1 MKRMK
6 HRRKRM
12 ETGVLVLLIIF
23 LAAFIRFYPTE
34 SEDRGNLKDN
44 VTEAVKNAR
53 ETLTASATEVQQTQ
67 KIKTGDVPQRT
78 QETSATQETSGTQE
92 TSAAQETSGTQ
103 ETSGQNTPTTE
114 VPQEVEFHSTAAS
127 GETMTNAET
136 TTETN
141 AEINTGTTTET
152 NAETNEP
159 SRRMIAD
166 KTSDLMTSSVTKTA
180 SEIFSEM
187 SLSDKIYQM
196 MFVRPEAITGVTT
209 ATVASDA
216 TRAALQK
223 YPVGGIVYSKSNML
237 SKEQLAS
244 MISHTK
250 SYAKVPL
257 FIATDEEGGKVNR
270 LMDSVGTTKVD
281 SPYSYKDNGINT
293 ASCNAKIIAND
304 MNNLG
309 FNLNFAPVADVWS
322 NPNNA
327 VIAQRAY
334 SNNFR
339 DAGNLVDAA
348 VRGFHEGGVCTTLKH
363 FPGHGDTYEDT
374 HTSTAYVSK
383 SRDQLENEELQVFR
397 KGIEAGT
404 DLIMM
409 GHIVIADIDNTA
421 PASLSEKVVTEL
433 LRNEMNFTGL
443 IITDSLEM
451 NAVSEHYTGGEAAVR
466 AIKAGNDL
474 LLEPKDLNEAVMAV
488 MNAVSQGEITEQQI
502 NEHVLRILEVKERA
516 GIL

>member
-6 HRRKRM
+6 HRRKRKRM

-78 QETSATQETSGTQE
+78 QETSGTQE
-92 TSAAQETSGTQ
+92 TSAAQETSSTQ

-141 AEINTGTTTET
+141 AEFTTGTTTET

-180 SEIFSEM
+180 SEIFSQM

-209 ATVASDA
+209 ATAASDA

-339 DAGNLVDAA
+339 EAGNLVDAA

-404 DLIMM
+404 DLVMV
-409 GHIVIADIDNTA
+409 GHMIVENIDNTA

>member
-6 HRRKRM
+6 HRRKRKRM

-78 QETSATQETSGTQE
+78 QETSGTQE

-136 TTETN
+136 TTETTTETN
-141 AEINTGTTTET
+141 AEFTTGTTTET

-209 ATVASDA
+209 ATAASDA

-237 SKEQLAS
+237 SKEQFAS

-334 SNNFR
+334 SNN
-339 DAGNLVDAA
+339 
-348 VRGFHEGGVCTTLKH
+348 
-363 FPGHGDTYEDT
+363 
-374 HTSTAYVSK
+374 
-383 SRDQLENEELQVFR
+383 
-397 KGIEAGT
+397 
-404 DLIMM
+404 
-409 GHIVIADIDNTA
+409 
-421 PASLSEKVVTEL
+421 
-433 LRNEMNFTGL
+433 
-443 IITDSLEM
+443 
-451 NAVSEHYTGGEAAVR
+451 
-466 AIKAGNDL
+466 
-474 LLEPKDLNEAVMAV
+474 
-488 MNAVSQGEITEQQI
+488 
-502 NEHVLRILEVKERA
+502 
-516 GIL
+516 

>member
-6 HRRKRM
+6 HRRKRKRM

-53 ETLTASATEVQQTQ
+53 ETLTASAAEVQQTQ
-67 KIKTGDVPQRT
+67 KIKTGNVPQRT

-136 TTETN
+136 TTGTTTGTTTETN
-141 AEINTGTTTET
+141 AEFTTGTTTET

-209 ATVASDA
+209 ATAASDA

-304 MNNLG
+304 MNNLTRC
-309 FNLNFAPVADVWS
+309 A
-322 NPNNA
+322 
-327 VIAQRAY
+327 R
-334 SNNFR
+334 
-339 DAGNLVDAA
+339 
-348 VRGFHEGGVCTTLKH
+348 
-363 FPGHGDTYEDT
+363 
-374 HTSTAYVSK
+374 
-383 SRDQLENEELQVFR
+383 
-397 KGIEAGT
+397 
-404 DLIMM
+404 
-409 GHIVIADIDNTA
+409 
-421 PASLSEKVVTEL
+421 
-433 LRNEMNFTGL
+433 
-443 IITDSLEM
+443 
-451 NAVSEHYTGGEAAVR
+451 
-466 AIKAGNDL
+466 
-474 LLEPKDLNEAVMAV
+474 
-488 MNAVSQGEITEQQI
+488 
-502 NEHVLRILEVKERA
+502 
-516 GIL
+516 

>member
-6 HRRKRM
+6 HRRKRKRM

-67 KIKTGDVPQRT
+67 KIKTGNVPQRT

-92 TSAAQETSGTQ
+92 TSATQEISGTQ

-136 TTETN
+136 TTGTTTGTTTETN
-141 AEINTGTTTET
+141 AEFTTGTTTET

-223 YPVGGIVYSKSNML
+223 YLVGGIVYSKSNML

-309 FNLNFAPVADVWS
+309 
-322 NPNNA
+322 
-327 VIAQRAY
+327 
-334 SNNFR
+334 
-339 DAGNLVDAA
+339 
-348 VRGFHEGGVCTTLKH
+348 
-363 FPGHGDTYEDT
+363 
-374 HTSTAYVSK
+374 
-383 SRDQLENEELQVFR
+383 
-397 KGIEAGT
+397 
-404 DLIMM
+404 
-409 GHIVIADIDNTA
+409 
-421 PASLSEKVVTEL
+421 
-433 LRNEMNFTGL
+433 
-443 IITDSLEM
+443 
-451 NAVSEHYTGGEAAVR
+451 
-466 AIKAGNDL
+466 
-474 LLEPKDLNEAVMAV
+474 
-488 MNAVSQGEITEQQI
+488 
-502 NEHVLRILEVKERA
+502 
-516 GIL
+516 

>member
-6 HRRKRM
+6 NRRKRKRM

-67 KIKTGDVPQRT
+67 KIKTGNVPQRT
-78 QETSATQETSGTQE
+78 QETSATQETSGTQETSATQETSGTQETSATQEISGTQE

-136 TTETN
+136 TTGTTTGTTTETN
-141 AEINTGTTTET
+141 AEFTTGTTTET

-223 YPVGGIVYSKSNML
+223 YLVGGIVYSKSNML

-309 FNLNFAPVADVWS
+309 
-322 NPNNA
+322 
-327 VIAQRAY
+327 
-334 SNNFR
+334 
-339 DAGNLVDAA
+339 
-348 VRGFHEGGVCTTLKH
+348 
-363 FPGHGDTYEDT
+363 
-374 HTSTAYVSK
+374 
-383 SRDQLENEELQVFR
+383 
-397 KGIEAGT
+397 
-404 DLIMM
+404 
-409 GHIVIADIDNTA
+409 
-421 PASLSEKVVTEL
+421 
-433 LRNEMNFTGL
+433 
-443 IITDSLEM
+443 
-451 NAVSEHYTGGEAAVR
+451 
-466 AIKAGNDL
+466 
-474 LLEPKDLNEAVMAV
+474 
-488 MNAVSQGEITEQQI
+488 
-502 NEHVLRILEVKERA
+502 
-516 GIL
+516 

>member
-1 MKRMK
+1 MRRMK
-6 HRRKRM
+6 HRRKRKRM

-53 ETLTASATEVQQTQ
+53 ETLTASAVEVQQTQ

-78 QETSATQETSGTQE
+78 QETSGTQE
-92 TSAAQETSGTQ
+92 TSAAQETSSTQ

-141 AEINTGTTTET
+141 AEFTTGTTTET

-196 MFVRPEAITGVTT
+196 IFVRPEAITGVTT
-209 ATVASDA
+209 ATAASDA

-237 SKEQLAS
+237 SKEQLAG

-339 DAGNLVDAA
+339 EAGNLVDAA

-404 DLIMM
+404 DLVMV
-409 GHIVIADIDNTA
+409 GHMIVENIDNTA

>member
-6 HRRKRM
+6 HRRKRKRM

-53 ETLTASATEVQQTQ
+53 ETLTASAVEVQQTQ
-67 KIKTGDVPQRT
+67 KIKTGDVPQR
-78 QETSATQETSGTQE
+78 TQETSGTQE

-141 AEINTGTTTET
+141 AEFTTGTTTET

-209 ATVASDA
+209 ATAASDA

-237 SKEQLAS
+237 SKEQLAG

-404 DLIMM
+404 DLIMIS
-409 GHIVIADIDNTA
+409 HVIIEDIDNTA

>member
-78 QETSATQETSGTQE
+78 QETSGTQE

-141 AEINTGTTTET
+141 AEFTTGTTTET

-209 ATVASDA
+209 ATAASDA

-404 DLIMM
+404 DLVMI
-409 GHIVIADIDNTA
+409 GHIIIKNIDNTA

>member
-6 HRRKRM
+6 HRRKRKRM

-34 SEDRGNLKDN
+34 SEDRGNLRDN

-53 ETLTASATEVQQTQ
+53 ETLTASAAEVQQTQ
-67 KIKTGDVPQRT
+67 KIKTGNVPQRT

-92 TSAAQETSGTQ
+92 TSAAQKTSGTQ

-141 AEINTGTTTET
+141 AEFTTGTTTET

-209 ATVASDA
+209 ATAASDA

-237 SKEQLAS
+237 SKEQLAG

-250 SYAKVPL
+250 SYAKVSL

-309 FNLNFAPVADVWS
+309 FNLNFAPS
-322 NPNNA
+322 
-327 VIAQRAY
+327 QMY
-334 SNNFR
+334 
-339 DAGNLVDAA
+339 
-348 VRGFHEGGVCTTLKH
+348 GVT
-363 FPGHGDTYEDT
+363 
-374 HTSTAYVSK
+374 
-383 SRDQLENEELQVFR
+383 R
-397 KGIEAGT
+397 
-404 DLIMM
+404 
-409 GHIVIADIDNTA
+409 
-421 PASLSEKVVTEL
+421 
-433 LRNEMNFTGL
+433 
-443 IITDSLEM
+443 IT
-451 NAVSEHYTGGEAAVR
+451 
-466 AIKAGNDL
+466 L
-474 LLEPKDLNEAVMAV
+474 LLHK
-488 MNAVSQGEITEQQI
+488 
-502 NEHVLRILEVKERA
+502 EHTVIILERQE
-516 GIL
+516 ILLMLR

>member
-6 HRRKRM
+6 HRRKRKRM

-67 KIKTGDVPQRT
+67 KIKTGNVPQRT
-78 QETSATQETSGTQE
+78 QETSATQETSGTQETSATQEISGTQE

-136 TTETN
+136 T
-141 AEINTGTTTET
+141 TGTTTET

-223 YPVGGIVYSKSNML
+223 YLVGGIVYSKSNML

-309 FNLNFAPVADVWS
+309 
-322 NPNNA
+322 
-327 VIAQRAY
+327 
-334 SNNFR
+334 
-339 DAGNLVDAA
+339 
-348 VRGFHEGGVCTTLKH
+348 
-363 FPGHGDTYEDT
+363 
-374 HTSTAYVSK
+374 
-383 SRDQLENEELQVFR
+383 
-397 KGIEAGT
+397 
-404 DLIMM
+404 
-409 GHIVIADIDNTA
+409 
-421 PASLSEKVVTEL
+421 
-433 LRNEMNFTGL
+433 
-443 IITDSLEM
+443 
-451 NAVSEHYTGGEAAVR
+451 
-466 AIKAGNDL
+466 
-474 LLEPKDLNEAVMAV
+474 
-488 MNAVSQGEITEQQI
+488 
-502 NEHVLRILEVKERA
+502 
-516 GIL
+516 

>member
-1 MKRMK
+1 
-6 HRRKRM
+6 M

-78 QETSATQETSGTQE
+78 QETSGTQE
-92 TSAAQETSGTQ
+92 TSAAQETSSTQ

-141 AEINTGTTTET
+141 AEFTTGTTTET

-209 ATVASDA
+209 ATAASDA

-237 SKEQLAS
+237 SKEQFAS

-339 DAGNLVDAA
+339 EAGNLVDAA

-363 FPGHGDTYEDT
+363 FSGHGDTYEDT

-404 DLIMM
+404 DLVMV
-409 GHIVIADIDNTA
+409 GHMIVENIDNTA